1 MNVINTN
8 QIVVSGEILS
18 ESSFDHE
25 VMGEKFYK
33 TQLSTLRKSGNE
45 DILPIMISER
55 LINAEQELVGQFV
68 KINGQV
74 RTYNRNEDNTNKLI
88 LHVFV
93 RDFEIWS
100 DDDDGEEVPDDENNV
115 FLDGFICKNTIYRKT
130 PLGRKVAD
138 ILLAVNR
145 PYGKTDYI
153 PCIVWGRNAR
163 FTSGLEVGTHIRVR
177 GRLQSREYQ
186 KKIGEN
192 EVETRVAY
200 EVSVSRIEVVEE
212 TEE

>member
-18 ESSFDHE
+18 ELSFDHE
-25 VMGEKFYK
+25 VMGEKFYT

-55 LINAEQELVGQFV
+55 LINSEQELVGQFV
-68 KINGQV
+68 KINGQI

-100 DDDDGEEVPDDENNV
+100 DDDDGEEVPDDENDV
-115 FLDGFICKNTIYRKT
+115 FLDGFICKNPIYRET

-145 PYGKTDYI
+145 PYGKSDYI
-153 PCIVWGRNAR
+153 PCIVWGRNAV
-163 FTSGLEVGTHIRVR
+163 FVNNLEVGAHIKVH

-186 KKIGEN
+186 KKIN
-192 EVETRVAY
+192 EYESETRVAY
-200 EVSVSRIEVVEE
+200 EVSISRIKVVEE
-212 TEE
+212 TED